1 MKQFGIQVQD
11 REKGG
16 EWRPLLDG
24 TLLVRDQDAFFVNV
38 FLRVG
43 IDIILIRTA
52 VSSIREGTE
61 ILKGYEGNESFL
73 VGFVGKINEF

>member
-1 MKQFGIQVQD
+1 VKQFGIQVQD

-38 FLRVG
+38 FLRMG
-43 IDIILIRTA
+43 IDIILVRTA
-52 VSSIREGTE
+52 VSSIAEATA
-61 ILKGYEGNESFL
+61 ILNEYEGNENFL
-73 VGFVGKINEF
+73 VGSVESE

>member
-38 FLRVG
+38 FLRMG
-43 IDIILIRTA
+43 IDIILVRTA
-52 VSSIREGTE
+52 VSSIAEATA
-61 ILKGYEGNESFL
+61 ILNEYEGNENFL
-73 VGFVGKINEF
+73 VGSVESE